1 MKRALVAGLVVLG
14 VAAGCGGSRH
24 ATSLPGLTAK
34 KLAKLE
40 AIVQNDARIDGD
52 AHPLSVM
59 VYASRRHEANVV
71 AGAGTG
77 VLGSQPVYLVVVRGQ
92 FVCSTCSGPAGAAP
106 PKGNV
111 ITLVLG
117 RSKLQ
122 GLDFGIGGQQID
134 TGALGPGLPVSLG

>member
-1 MKRALVAGLVVLG
+1 
-14 VAAGCGGSRH
+14 
-24 ATSLPGLTAK
+24 LPGLTAK

-122 GLDFGIGGQQID
+122 GLDFGIGVQQVD
-134 TGALGPGLPVSLG
+134 TAALGPGLPVSLG